1 MNTPVRNT
9 TAPWLLF
16 GLWALTGMALV
27 ITVLGILSIGIFVAP
42 FAMALLVLSIILTVR
57 TPGSGP
63 AVAGLGLA
71 LAIGFVWFGVS
82 LGSGSPSSG
91 SCSSSPSGVET
102 CTSGGQPYD
111 PNAVDWS
118 AAAPWFG
125 AAVVVAVS
133 TVAAYWFAASR
144 TRSSAGMLGR

>member
-1 MNTPVRNT
+1 MTT
-9 TAPWLLF
+9 TARPTSSPWLLF

-27 ITVLGILSIGIFVAP
+27 VTVLGILTIGIFVAP
-42 FAMALLVLSIILTVR
+42 FAMALLVLSVILTVR
-57 TPGSGP
+57 TPDTWP

-71 LAIGFVWFGVS
+71 LAIGFVWLGVS
-82 LGSGSPSSG
+82 LGTGSPSSG

-111 PNAVDWS
+111 PNAIDWS

-125 AAVVVAVS
+125 AAVVVAMS
-133 TVAAYWFAASR
+133 TVAGYWFVASR
-144 TRSSAGMLGR
+144 TRSSAAKLGR